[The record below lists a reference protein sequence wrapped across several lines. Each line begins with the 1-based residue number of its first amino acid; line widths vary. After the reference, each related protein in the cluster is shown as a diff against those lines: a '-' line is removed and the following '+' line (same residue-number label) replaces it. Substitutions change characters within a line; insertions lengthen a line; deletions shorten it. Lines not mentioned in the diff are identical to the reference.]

1 MSDKICGGWSH
12 KWLRMWTKEWVDRDT
27 GLRSPAVRIYRSWY
41 YGKRKSR
48 YSPGNGGQKRSM
60 FYHFIV
66 WDQDGVIVEQ
76 GCIQGSDGLSK
87 TKKICSKTI
96 GKLKTLKKRRDR

>member
-1 MSDKICGGWSH
+1 
-12 KWLRMWTKEWVDRDT
+12 
-27 GLRSPAVRIYRSWY
+27 
-41 YGKRKSR
+41 
-48 YSPGNGGQKRSM
+48 M